1 MPLANSAIDCSITLL
16 VISWRFCSDSTRDLE
31 SDVDCLE
38 STFKLRFG
46 KVRLVQGDWFLEGSV
61 QEVGL
66 GLVSNNVEIKRF
78 PRGRELDAFY
88 NQLIHLSLFGIK
100 VKIIIPRNKI
110 AKLEEFLAENGKN
123 SLLMMT

>member
-1 MPLANSAIDCSITLL
+1 M
-16 VISWRFCSDSTRDLE
+16 
-31 SDVDCLE
+31 DCLE